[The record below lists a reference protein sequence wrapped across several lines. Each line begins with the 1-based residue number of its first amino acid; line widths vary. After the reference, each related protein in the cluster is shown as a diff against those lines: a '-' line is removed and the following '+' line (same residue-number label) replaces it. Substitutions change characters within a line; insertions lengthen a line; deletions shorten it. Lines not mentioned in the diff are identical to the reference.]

1 MKKRRAAMA
10 ARFEL
15 PGHPGYE
22 QHGSVELPGV
32 EEAGMDDEIQFASL
46 TLEAKGTVG
55 EGGLEIQPAA
65 VAEVEVQGTIDC
77 DNYSETLPLAVT
89 AVAGLMRGVA
99 GRHVVPG
106 GMGAKFPE
114 DAVEDEALVEE
125 GAATASSG

>member
-1 MKKRRAAMA
+1 
-10 ARFEL
+10 
-15 PGHPGYE
+15 
-22 QHGSVELPGV
+22 
-32 EEAGMDDEIQFASL
+32 MDDEIQFASL

-77 DNYSETLPLAVT
+77 DNYSETLPLAV
-89 AVAGLMRGVA
+89 AGLMGGVA